1 MNLATESRATPALPV
16 TNGLRARGL
25 AAAGLRLGARVA
37 PGALSLLGGA
47 AVLLAVWQAAAM
59 AVGQDLPGPL
69 ATRDTFWRLVS
80 NPFFDN
86 GPNDKGIGLQLLASL
101 QRVFI
106 GFAAGTAVAIPL
118 GIVLGGSRLVRRV
131 VDPVVQVLRPVS
143 PLAWFPIGLVALSSA
158 PHAAVFVVFITSL
171 WPTVINTAFGVST
184 VPQAHKDVARVFEFS
199 RSRYLTKVVLPHS
212 LPHILVGLRLSM
224 GIAWLV
230 IVAAEMLS
238 GGTGIGFYIWDSWNA
253 LNLEQV
259 LSAILIIGVVGLIL
273 DQGFALIGR
282 LAAYTEVA

>member
-1 MNLATESRATPALPV
+1 MNIATESRAS
-16 TNGLRARGL
+16 RGRL
-25 AAAGLRLGARVA
+25 APGSPRIAGVATSALRLGARA
-37 PGALSLLGGA
+37 MPGILSLLGGA
-47 AVLLAVWQAAAM
+47 VALVAVWQLAAM
-59 AVGQDLPGPL
+59 AVGTDLPGPF
-69 ATRDTFWRLVS
+69 ATADTFWRLVS

-86 GPNDKGIGLQLLASL
+86 GPNDKGIGLQLFASL
-101 QRVFI
+101 QRVFL

-118 GIVLGGSRLVRRV
+118 GIVLGSSRIVQRI

-158 PHAAVFVVFITSL
+158 PHAAIFVVFITSL

-199 RSRYLTKVVLPHS
+199 RWRYLMKVVLPHS

-259 LSAILIIGVVGLIL
+259 LSAILIIGVVGLVL
-273 DQGFALIGR
+273 DQVFALIGR